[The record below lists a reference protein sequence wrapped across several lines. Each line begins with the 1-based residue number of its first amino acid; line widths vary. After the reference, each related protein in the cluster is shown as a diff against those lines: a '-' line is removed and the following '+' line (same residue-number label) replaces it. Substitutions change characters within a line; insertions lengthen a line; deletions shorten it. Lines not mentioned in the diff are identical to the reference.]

1 MQDFKIRKSIKR
13 FLKAAFA
20 LVLTGTLLTQAPAHA
35 YAQTQNTNTNDY
47 ISDVKIAMG
56 GDAEDALEGY
66 TILKGEDGK
75 AVDLNKDAGHR
86 PAASAV
92 SGGVRCV

>member
-1 MQDFKIRKSIKR
+1 MMTIIR
-13 FLKAAFA
+13 AATA
-20 LVLTGTLLTQAPAHA
+20 LPLAAVLLVQAPVRT
-35 YAQTQNTNTNDY
+35 YAKNTVGPDY

-86 PAASAV
+86 PVASAV